1 MAASIEITDDY
12 VAWTTR
18 PVSALQVARFQSALY
33 PLPMIKSFWAS
44 YSTYLSL
51 QVARLKQLLNVDP
64 SKNSKPA
71 LPPGMVTL
79 DQVSEGGTK
88 KESQSHAQLDRMSDP
103 KSSDVDS
110 AKSSSRRTLS
120 DASKILGSVPSIP
133 QFGADLSVALQEFK
147 KTLSKNWQQPHAFG
161 ERGTFLVM
169 GLVRIEGPKAYCV
182 VDIKAAYHP
191 RERRYTQ
198 IASGVK
204 YLIPKRQAPV
214 RERPQVRD

>member
-1 MAASIEITDDY
+1 MY
-12 VAWTTR
+12 W
-18 PVSALQVARFQSALY
+18 
-33 PLPMIKSFWAS
+33 
-44 YSTYLSL
+44 SL

-64 SKNSKPA
+64 SKNSKRA

-79 DQVSEGGTK
+79 DQVTEGGA
-88 KESQSHAQLDRMSDP
+88 KESQSHAQLDKMSDP
-103 KSSDVDS
+103 KSSDVDG
-110 AKSSSRRTLS
+110 AKASSRPTLS

-133 QFGADLSVALQEFK
+133 QFGADISVALQEFK
-147 KTLSKNWQQPHAFG
+147 KTLLKNWQPPFTIG
-161 ERGTFLVM
+161 ERGTFLVV

-204 YLIPKRQAPV
+204 YLIPKRQGPV

>member
-1 MAASIEITDDY
+1 MADSVEITDDY

-18 PVSALQVARFQSALY
+18 PVSALQVARLQSALY

-44 YSTYLSL
+44 YSTFWSL

-64 SKNSKPA
+64 SKNSRPA

-79 DQVSEGGTK
+79 DQVTEGGA
-88 KESQSHAQLDRMSDP
+88 KESQSHAQLDKMSDP
-103 KSSDVDS
+103 KSSDVDNTK
-110 AKSSSRRTLS
+110 AASRPTLS
-120 DASKILGSVPSIP
+120 DTSRILGSVPSIP

-147 KTLSKNWQQPHAFG
+147 TTLSKTWQPPHAFG
-161 ERGTFLVM
+161 ERGSFLVT
-169 GLVRIEGPKAYCV
+169 GLVRLEGPKAFCV

-198 IASGVK
+198 IATGVK
-204 YLIPKRQAPV
+204 YLIPKRQGPV
-214 RERPQVRD
+214 PERRQVRD